1 MQARRVL
8 SGRFASLSDFLDRTA
23 EEDREFILEWDLDR
37 FPAVCCGMSNGAGG
51 WIVLGAEWDE
61 DVPVVH
67 GVPDPSG
74 LERRLRTVLAGE
86 RVLSADSV
94 SSFRVVEAEGV
105 SLLIV
110 RVDPAEWW
118 RRPVCVGGDYIR
130 GVYRRI
136 EGVDVVSG
144 RQTCFRLALDALERL
159 RGESV
164 VPGLTAADLHEESAA
179 SFREAV
185 TARRPEWRGLSPEG
199 FWARTLVLSD
209 GALTR
214 AGWLLLG
221 KNSARVRAAFNEGME
236 DEEIFEV
243 RNLWRAWSDLLPR
256 FCPGLSEP
264 CAAALRECF
273 VNALVHA
280 EHDAGNVR
288 VTGSGE
294 RVCIENP
301 GLSRSRRGESL
312 CRNERLMRMFR
323 LAGAASGEGRGLD
336 RVRSYRPGFELRHD
350 FLELMTIAELDL
362 ERVPV
367 LPEPGP
373 GLAELPLPVAPSD
386 ASNAERDRTASERF
400 GGGPAEEEEEKSP
413 ASAEGVPIVASAS
426 DFFVVLPERRDGLEK
441 KEGLEEKDEKSEP
454 AIEEPSMDAASYPV
468 EASGGSVLA
477 LLGEE
482 PGTEPAIGEPVD
494 EPESDE
500 PESTEPMAVAPV
512 PPEPEAPEAAAP
524 AGNARPGSG
533 KKFAFG
539 NAAEELELAV
549 ARMRRGEPR
558 PSPDEAPRDRAES

>member
-8 SGRFASLSDFLDRTA
+8 SGRFASLPDFLDRTA
-23 EEDREFILEWDLDR
+23 EEDREFLPEGALDR
-37 FPAVCCGMSNGAGG
+37 FPAVCCGMSNGVGG

-61 DVPVVH
+61 DAPVVH
-67 GVPDPSG
+67 GVSDPSG

-86 RVLSADSV
+86 RVLSADTV

-105 SLLIV
+105 PLLIA

-144 RQTCFRLALDALERL
+144 KRACFRLALDALERL
-159 RGESV
+159 CGESA
-164 VPGLTAADLHEESAA
+164 VPGLTVSDLHEESAA

-185 TARRPEWRGLSPEG
+185 TARRPEWRELSPER

-221 KNSARVRAAFNEGME
+221 KKSARVRAAFNEGTE

-256 FCPGLSEP
+256 FCSGLSGP

-280 EHDAGNVR
+280 EHDAGSVR
-288 VTGSGE
+288 LTGSGD
-294 RVCIENP
+294 RVRIENP
-301 GLSRSRRGESL
+301 GLSRSRHGESL

-336 RVRSYRPGFELRHD
+336 RVRSYRSGFELRQD
-350 FLELMTIAELDL
+350 LLELVTIAELDL
-362 ERVPV
+362 ERALA
-367 LPEPGP
+367 LPEPAR
-373 GLAELPLPVAPSD
+373 GLSEMPLPVAPADVSD
-386 ASNAERDRTASERF
+386 AERDRTASERF
-400 GGGPAEEEEEKSP
+400 GVGPAEEGEKSP
-413 ASAEGVPIVASAS
+413 VSAEGVSAVASAS
-426 DFFVVLPERRDGLEK
+426 DFLVVPPEREA
-441 KEGLEEKDEKSEP
+441 GLEEKLEPVIEASMDAPPMEESVLAPLGEDPEAGP
-454 AIEEPSMDAASYPV
+454 AIEEPGDALESP
-468 EASGGSVLA
+468 
-477 LLGEE
+477 
-482 PGTEPAIGEPVD
+482 EPAAAEPV
-494 EPESDE
+494 S
-500 PESTEPMAVAPV
+500 
-512 PPEPEAPEAAAP
+512 PEPEAPEAAAP
-524 AGNARPGSG
+524 EEGDVRPGNG
-533 KKFAFG
+533 KNFVFG

-549 ARMRRGEPR
+549 ARMRRGEVR
-558 PSPDEAPRDRAES
+558 QSPGEGSRDPAES

>member
-23 EEDREFILEWDLDR
+23 EEDREFIPEWDLDR

-336 RVRSYRPGFELRHD
+336 LVRSYRSGFELRQD
-350 FLELMTIAELDL
+350 LLELVTIAELDL
-362 ERVPV
+362 ERALA
-367 LPEPGP
+367 LPEPAR
-373 GLAELPLPVAPSD
+373 GLSEMPLPVAPADVSD
-386 ASNAERDRTASERF
+386 AEGDRTASERF
-400 GGGPAEEEEEKSP
+400 GVGPAEEGEKSP
-413 ASAEGVPIVASAS
+413 ASAEGVPAVVSAS
-426 DFFVVLPERRDGLEK
+426 DFLVVPPERE
-441 KEGLEEKDEKSEP
+441 EGFEEKLEP
-454 AIEEPSMDAASYPV
+454 VIEASMDAPPMEESVLAPLGEDPEADPMIEEPRDALESP
-468 EASGGSVLA
+468 
-477 LLGEE
+477 
-482 PGTEPAIGEPVD
+482 EPAAAEPV
-494 EPESDE
+494 S
-500 PESTEPMAVAPV
+500 
-512 PPEPEAPEAAAP
+512 PEPEAPEAAAP
-524 AGNARPGSG
+524 EEGDARPGNG
-533 KKFAFG
+533 KNFVFG

-549 ARMRRGEPR
+549 ARMRRGEVR
-558 PSPDEAPRDRAES
+558 QSPGEGSRDPAER

>member
-1 MQARRVL
+1 M
-8 SGRFASLSDFLDRTA
+8 SGRFASLSDFLGRTA
-23 EEDREFILEWDLDR
+23 EEDREFLPEWDLDR

-51 WIVLGAEWDE
+51 WIVLGVEWDE
-61 DVPVVH
+61 DAPVVH

-105 SLLIV
+105 PLLIA

-118 RRPVCVGGDYIR
+118 RRPVCVGGDYTR

-136 EGVDVVSG
+136 EGIDVVSG
-144 RQTCFRLALDALERL
+144 KRVCFRLALDALERL
-159 RGESV
+159 RGESA
-164 VPGLTAADLHEESAA
+164 VPGMTASDLHEESAA

-185 TARRPEWRGLSPEG
+185 TARRPEWRDLSPEG

-209 GALTR
+209 GALTQ

-221 KNSARVRAAFNEGME
+221 RNSARVRTAFNEGTE

-256 FCPGLSEP
+256 FCSGLSEP

-288 VTGSGE
+288 VTGSGG
-294 RVCIENP
+294 RVRIENP
-301 GLSRSRRGESL
+301 GLSRSRNGESL

-336 RVRSYRPGFELRHD
+336 LIRSYRSGFELRQD
-350 FLELMTIAELDL
+350 LLELVTIAELDL
-362 ERVPV
+362 ECAVP

-373 GLAELPLPVAPSD
+373 GPAETPLPVASVD
-386 ASNAERDRTASERF
+386 APNAERDQTASERF

-413 ASAEGVPIVASAS
+413 ASAEGVPVVASAS
-426 DFFVVLPERRDGLEK
+426 DFLVVLPERQA
-441 KEGLEEKDEKSEP
+441 SP
-454 AIEEPSMDAASYPV
+454 IIEASPIEMSSIETEASSIEASPIEASPIEASPV
-468 EASGGSVLA
+468 EASPVEESVLA
-477 LLGEE
+477 SLGGE
-482 PGTEPAIGEPVD
+482 PGSGPASRGGGDELETPGPATAEPVF
-494 EPESDE
+494 
-500 PESTEPMAVAPV
+500 
-512 PPEPEAPEAAAP
+512 PEPEAFEAAAP
-524 AGNARPGSG
+524 KDGDARPGDG
-533 KKFAFG
+533 KKFVFG

-549 ARMRRGEPR
+549 ARMRRGDAR
-558 PSPDEAPRDRAES
+558 PSSDEDLGDRAES

>member
-1 MQARRVL
+1 MQARRIL
-8 SGRFASLSDFLDRTA
+8 SGRFASLSDFLDRTV
-23 EEDREFILEWDLDR
+23 EEDREFLPEWALDR

-67 GVPDPSG
+67 GVSDPSG
-74 LERRLRTVLAGE
+74 LERRLRAVLAGE
-86 RVLSADSV
+86 RTLSADSV

-105 SLLIV
+105 PLLII
-110 RVDPAEWW
+110 RVEPAEWW
-118 RRPVCVGGDYIR
+118 RRPVCVGGNYIR

-144 RQTCFRLALDALERL
+144 KRVCFRLALDALERL
-159 RGESV
+159 RDESA
-164 VPGLTAADLHEESAA
+164 VPGMTASDLHEESAA

-185 TARRPEWRGLSPEG
+185 IERRPEWRGLSPEG

-221 KNSARVRAAFNEGME
+221 KNSARVRAAFNEGTE
-236 DEEIFEV
+236 DEELFEV
-243 RNLWRAWSDLLPR
+243 RNLWRAWLNLLPR
-256 FCPGLSEP
+256 FCSGLSGP

-280 EHDAGNVR
+280 EHDAGNVM
-288 VTGSGE
+288 VTGSGG
-294 RVCIENP
+294 RVRIENP

-336 RVRSYRPGFELRHD
+336 LVRFYRSGFELRHD

-362 ERVPV
+362 EHAVP
-367 LPEPGP
+367 LPEPSPGP
-373 GLAELPLPVAPSD
+373 AEMPLPVVSVDAP
-386 ASNAERDRTASERF
+386 NAEWDQTALERF

-413 ASAEGVPIVASAS
+413 ASAESVPAVISVS
-426 DFFVVLPERRDGLEK
+426 DFLVVLPERRDGLEK

-494 EPESDE
+494 EPES
-500 PESTEPMAVAPV
+500 TEPMAAAPV

>member
-8 SGRFASLSDFLDRTA
+8 SGRFASLPDFLDRTA
-23 EEDREFILEWDLDR
+23 EEDREFLPEGALDR
-37 FPAVCCGMSNGAGG
+37 FPAVCCGMSNGVGG

-61 DVPVVH
+61 DAPVVH
-67 GVPDPSG
+67 GVSDPSG

-86 RVLSADSV
+86 RVLSADTV

-105 SLLIV
+105 SLLIA

-118 RRPVCVGGDYIR
+118 RRPVCVGGDYTR

-136 EGVDVVSG
+136 EGIDVVSG
-144 RQTCFRLALDALERL
+144 KRVCFRLALDALERL
-159 RGESV
+159 RGESA
-164 VPGLTAADLHEESAA
+164 VPGMTASDLHEESAA

-185 TARRPEWRGLSPEG
+185 TARRQEWRELSPEE

-209 GALTR
+209 GELTR

-221 KNSARVRAAFNEGME
+221 KHSARVRAAFNEGTE

-256 FCPGLSEP
+256 FCAGLSGP

-280 EHDAGNVR
+280 EHDAGSVR
-288 VTGSGE
+288 LTGSGD
-294 RVCIENP
+294 RVRIENP
-301 GLSRSRRGESL
+301 GLSRSRHGESL